1 MDTQKAQLESTIRAR
16 RARLDR
22 RLNRLGDRI
31 ETVKQTGKQVGIM
44 TGAVVIALAV
54 LGTIAIITRKIIVS
68 RRRRPVVLFSR

>member
-1 MDTQKAQLESTIRAR
+1 
-16 RARLDR
+16 
-22 RLNRLGDRI
+22 LNRLGDRI